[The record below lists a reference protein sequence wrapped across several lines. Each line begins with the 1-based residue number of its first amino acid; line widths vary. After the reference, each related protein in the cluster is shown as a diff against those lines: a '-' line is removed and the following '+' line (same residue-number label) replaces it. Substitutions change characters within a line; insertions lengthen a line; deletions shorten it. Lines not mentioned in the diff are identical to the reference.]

1 MVATASSHD
10 PPEWMMMENGY
21 VLGPN
26 QYTPPRKGD
35 TSKCTVYWHDMACQS
50 GTQTILLHSMT
61 VGWLVGWL
69 AGRRAGGCMR
79 VLFTTRVIQLLA
91 VLLSSNNTYSTTCI
105 DDALKVMIS
114 MMVMLLLYWWRKI
127 QKYFAAI
134 RNATFAYKWRR
145 GYPPSDKNQL
155 KFVIHWLLSG
165 SLFIAIEKRV
175 GFSILIIIWLG
186 TLEPTKRDSGRMYCS
201 LIHEKHW

>member
-1 MVATASSHD
+1 MYCLLAWHGMPVRDTNDSSSFND
-10 PPEWMMMENGY
+10 
-21 VLGPN
+21 
-26 QYTPPRKGD
+26 
-35 TSKCTVYWHDMACQS
+35 C
-50 GTQTILLHSMT
+50 
-61 VGWLVGWL
+61 WLVGWL
-69 AGRRAGGCMR
+69 AGRPKSWWLYAC
-79 VLFTTRVIQLLA
+79 LIYYPSWVIQLLA

-186 TLEPTKRDSGRMYCS
+186 ALEPTKRDRGRMYCS
-201 LIHEKHW
+201 LIHKKHW